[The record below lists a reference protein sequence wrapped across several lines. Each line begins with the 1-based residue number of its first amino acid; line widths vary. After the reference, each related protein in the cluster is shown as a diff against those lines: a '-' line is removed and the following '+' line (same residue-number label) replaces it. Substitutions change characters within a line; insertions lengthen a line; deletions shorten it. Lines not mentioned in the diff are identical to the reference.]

1 LVSTFILGGLRY
13 SSAQIENLYLDLN
26 MTLEDSTTYQL
37 ILNKGITQG
46 RAQGRVEEA
55 RRMVLRLAVKR
66 FGPTPSNAEA
76 AILAI
81 SDHDRLERMVDR
93 VHDAAG
99 WDDLLAT
106 S

>member
-1 LVSTFILGGLRY
+1 
-13 SSAQIENLYLDLN
+13 

-37 ILNKGITQG
+37 ILNKGLTQG
-46 RAQGRVEEA
+46 RAQEA
-55 RRMVLRLAVKR
+55 QRMLLRFAGKR
-66 FGPTPSNAEA
+66 FGSTPANAEA

-81 SDHDRLERMVDR
+81 SDLERLERMADR
-93 VHDAAG
+93 VNDAAG